1 MEINKDKY
9 KLTTNNYFDKEF
21 DKQQII
27 LGNTL
32 LPDMKHVNG
41 WEHRLGGNYTKTS
54 AYTID
59 RKGNIYEH
67 FDPKYYSDF
76 IGDKS
81 VDKKSI
87 SISVEN
93 QGWLMKDLLKDRYID
108 WVGNIYKRRVKVIE
122 KRWRGFSYWDPYTPK
137 QYKATLDLVGYLC
150 DKFDV
155 ETKIVG
161 HNTQI
166 PNIELY
172 EGITY
177 RSNYYKEKTDL
188 SPAWDYKGLK
198 NKLETKIEKDEL
210 SR

>member
-1 MEINKDKY
+1 M
-9 KLTTNNYFDKEF
+9 
-21 DKQQII
+21 
-27 LGNTL
+27 
-32 LPDMKHVNG
+32 
-41 WEHRLGGNYTKTS
+41 
-54 AYTID
+54 
-59 RKGNIYEH
+59 
-67 FDPKYYSDF
+67 
-76 IGDKS
+76 
-81 VDKKSI
+81 
-87 SISVEN
+87 
-93 QGWLMKDLLKDRYID
+93 
-108 WVGNIYKRRVKVIE
+108 
-122 KRWRGFSYWDPYTPK
+122 
-137 QYKATLDLVGYLC
+137 VGYLC